1 MTVQYWYHSGN
12 DIEREGSISI
22 GDGIA
27 VCVPS
32 GAQLAMTLG
41 ANFLN
46 MATHQ
51 HNILQGFTDKLTG
64 NPFFGLLSGIVVSQM
79 VEPVVTA

>member
-1 MTVQYWYHSGN
+1 MKVDYWYHSGN
-12 DIEREGSISI
+12 DIEREGNISI

-64 NPFFGLLSGIVVSQM
+64 NPFFGLLCGHLLIQIM
-79 VEPVVTA
+79 ALGVTA